1 MAMTR
6 LTSAFPAMFCVL
18 LLLQPGCAT
27 PRGPEGARQEAVTIK
42 ELVRSTRSWD
52 GQTLIQY
59 PDGQPEITIKRV
71 IIPAGARLENH
82 THPVINAG
90 VLIAGKL
97 KVVTEHG
104 QVLHLKAGDPIV
116 EVINTMHYGVNE
128 GTVPADIIV
137 VYAGAVQEEK
147 TPRAPA
153 ASQGLAE

>member
-1 MAMTR
+1 
-6 LTSAFPAMFCVL
+6 MFCIL

-27 PRGPEGARQEAVTIK
+27 PRGQGRTQQETVIIK

-71 IIPAGARLENH
+71 TIPAGARLVNH

-90 VLIAGKL
+90 VLITGKL
-97 KVVTEHG
+97 KVVTEQG

-116 EVINTMHYGVNE
+116 EVVNTMHYGVNE

-137 VYAGAVQEEK
+137 VYAGAVQEKK
-147 TPRAPA
+147 TPGAPA
-153 ASQGLAE
+153 DSKGLAE